1 MNQAILFNDDL
12 AFNQCQ
18 KMWSF
23 SGLISGNKV
32 TVFIITSAYSE
43 NSVID
48 NSIIF
53 DWEEAVEV
61 WLEDNEPNE
70 SDEIHLN
77 VLK

>member
-12 AFNQCQ
+12 TFNKDQQ
-18 KMWSF
+18 MWSF

-32 TVFIITSAYSE
+32 TIFIITSAYSE

-48 NSIIF
+48 NSTTF
-53 DWEEAVEV
+53 DWEEAVET

-70 SDEIHLN
+70 RDEIHLHIHS
-77 VLK
+77 